1 MTTIHAHL
9 IGDQVVVTRQDL
21 ERLIE
26 LARRCEPVELEL
38 DEEDVSTLD
47 VMRLADTGG
56 SFDFWLEEG
65 EDIYTAQDGE
75 PLGCRAELGA

>member
-9 IGDQVVVTRQDL
+9 LGDQAVVPRQEL

-26 LARRCEPVELEL
+26 LARQSEPVELRL
-38 DEEDVSTLD
+38 EDDLPTGA
-47 VMRLADTGG
+47 VMRLAEAGG
-56 SFDFWLEEG
+56 AFDFWREEG

-75 PLGCRAELGA
+75 PL

>member
-1 MTTIHAHL
+1 M
-9 IGDQVVVTRQDL
+9 IGDHAVVPRPEL

-38 DEEDVSTLD
+38 DEEDVSTSD

-75 PLGCRAELGA
+75 PL